1 MAYCVMVQGPCRGN
15 MCDFWAR
22 VKLKKRT
29 IDEVAQDMYLSIRE
43 CDNPKHA
50 KLDAAIIEYWTAFGV
65 KNIVRLCEEEPELC
79 SKIRQVEDQVR
90 ISMS

>member
-22 VKLKKRT
+22 VKLRKRT

-43 CDNPKHA
+43 CDNPGHT
-50 KLDAAIIEYWTAFGV
+50 KLADAIIEYWTVFGV
-65 KNIVRLCEEEPELC
+65 TNIKRLCEEEPELC
-79 SKIRQVEDQVR
+79 TKMKEINAQVQLLFF
-90 ISMS
+90 